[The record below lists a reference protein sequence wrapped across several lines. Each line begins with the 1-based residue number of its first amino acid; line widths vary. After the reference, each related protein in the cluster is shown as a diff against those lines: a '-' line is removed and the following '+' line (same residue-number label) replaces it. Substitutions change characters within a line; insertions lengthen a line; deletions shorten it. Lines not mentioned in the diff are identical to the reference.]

1 MSSQSRMRALFKRLS
16 RRLALPSV
24 LMGLV
29 VFSFTLLF
37 FGAAVY
43 TAALPSLVA
52 NAEQSDGAYAQ
63 IASGALL
70 EALTETPG
78 DDSSQGNAGTS
89 SSHQGG
95 VTSSGR
101 VVSGVGGVTGGVS
114 TPITSTDDS
123 TEDSDHEGDSDKDSN
138 ATPPQDGGGGNLAR
152 ERTTTSQALRQM
164 KTGLAMISPMTP
176 RKTSRIMSFSSLS
189 SKQSTARVATSTR
202 SMRAALHSIRTS
214 SRLQKCALRICI
226 AVKQSMRS
234 SSVTTSPL

>member
-1 MSSQSRMRALFKRLS
+1 
-16 RRLALPSV
+16 
-24 LMGLV
+24 MGLV

-138 ATPPQDGGGGNLAR
+138 ATPPQDGGENLAR

-189 SKQSTARVATSTR
+189 SRQSTARAATSTR

-214 SRLQKCALRICI
+214 SRLQKCALHICI
-226 AVKQSMRS
+226 AAKQSMRS
-234 SSVTTSPL
+234 STVTTSPL